1 MTNAYD
7 AVVIGS
13 GHNGL
18 TCACYLAKADMKV
31 LVLEQYPSTGGMT
44 NTEEVAFPGF
54 FSDIHA
60 FGYQLA
66 NVSPVPAELDL
77 PRFGFELIH
86 PEVSYAQVFDDGTA
100 VSAFRDIE
108 CTIES
113 IGRRSR
119 RDAEAYR
126 ALCAQF
132 SDGIESFAAAINSP
146 PLSPAEQLSA
156 LANKKDGIETYRF
169 QLQSFRSWARE
180 VFEAEQTKVLLGT
193 WCSHIGLSPDD
204 AGGASGAVG
213 FAALIQRCGN
223 NLVKG
228 GMVNLPVALAGF
240 LRAYGGEVRTNAGV
254 EKIVVERGRAI
265 AVRLANGE
273 EIDVAGLVASSVDPQ
288 QLGLRLL
295 GEDVIGSSLARMLR
309 RYDVGES
316 ALVIY
321 LALDRPVHYKSG
333 EDPGRSV
340 YVHPVPSIDF
350 LSRQFQECRG
360 GLLPSRPF
368 ALLCNDSACD
378 PSRAPK
384 GKALMKLVVQPVPYI
399 IAGDASGTIR
409 GRDWSRVKEQ
419 YADRVIEQVTT
430 DYIPDLSENILR
442 RAVLSPVD
450 LEKRLSSAVRGT
462 MMHGAVSLY
471 QTGAMRPIPGMG
483 RYKSPV
489 DNVYLCGSG
498 SHPGGGVSMAPGRN
512 AAREIYRD
520 MALTFP
526 A

>member
-309 RYDVGES
+309 RYDV
-316 ALVIY
+316 
-321 LALDRPVHYKSG
+321 
-333 EDPGRSV
+333 
-340 YVHPVPSIDF
+340 
-350 LSRQFQECRG
+350 
-360 GLLPSRPF
+360 
-368 ALLCNDSACD
+368 
-378 PSRAPK
+378 
-384 GKALMKLVVQPVPYI
+384 
-399 IAGDASGTIR
+399 
-409 GRDWSRVKEQ
+409 
-419 YADRVIEQVTT
+419 
-430 DYIPDLSENILR
+430 
-442 RAVLSPVD
+442 
-450 LEKRLSSAVRGT
+450 
-462 MMHGAVSLY
+462 
-471 QTGAMRPIPGMG
+471 
-483 RYKSPV
+483 
-489 DNVYLCGSG
+489 
-498 SHPGGGVSMAPGRN
+498 
-512 AAREIYRD
+512 
-520 MALTFP
+520 
-526 A
+526 